1 VALPANL
8 VQATS
13 WKTATALVGRLQG
26 NGFVALFAGGSVR
39 DALRGL
45 PSKDIDIATSATP
58 ADVQRLFRKTVPV
71 GVQFGVVRVLEA
83 GCEFEVATFRSD
95 GQYIDG
101 RHPQSVRF
109 SSPEEDAQR
118 RDFTINGM
126 FYDPIAGSVL
136 DFVGGQA
143 DLERGLIRAIG
154 EPLHRFREDRLRLL
168 RAIRFAA
175 TLGFSIEP
183 LTWKAIQS
191 QAPQIGQVSPERMR
205 DELLKILSHPGRLSG
220 FDLLDASGLM
230 GMILPEVFS
239 LKGVEQP
246 AEFHPEGDVYV
257 HTRKMLESLEPD
269 SSPLLVL
276 AVLLHDIGKRPTQTF
291 DPQDN
296 RIRFNGH
303 DRVGAEMAEQVLTR
317 LRFSRAEIDAV
328 VEVVRNHMVFK
339 DVQRMRPARL
349 RRFMAR
355 ETFPLEIELH
365 RIDCQSSHGSI
376 ENYHFLKDKAAEFS
390 ADPLIPP
397 PLLTGRDLIALG
409 LEPGPL
415 FGKILEAVE
424 TAQLENEIATKEE
437 ALELAKRLSGGS
449 GTMSGGS
456 GGSGFSGGR

>member
-1 VALPANL
+1 MSLPANL
-8 VQATS
+8 VQATA
-13 WKTATALVGRLQG
+13 WQTATSLVRRLQG
-26 NGFVALFAGGSVR
+26 NGFIALFAGGSVR

-58 ADVQRLFRKTVPV
+58 ADVQSLFRKTVPV

-95 GQYIDG
+95 EQYIDG

-118 RDFTINGM
+118 RDFTINGI
-126 FYDPIAGSVL
+126 FYDPIADAVL

-143 DLERGLIRAIG
+143 DIDRGLVRAIG
-154 EPLHRFREDRLRLL
+154 EPAHRFREDRLRLL
-168 RAIRFAA
+168 RAVRFAA
-175 TLGFSIEP
+175 TLGFSVEE
-183 LTWKAIQS
+183 LTWKEIQS
-191 QAPQIGQVSPERMR
+191 QAPEILQVSPERIR
-205 DELLKILSHPGRLSG
+205 DELVKILSHPTRLRG
-220 FDLLDASGLM
+220 FDLLDASGLLA
-230 GMILPEVFS
+230 IVLPEVSS

-257 HTRKMLESLEPD
+257 HTRKMLESLAPD
-269 SSPLLVL
+269 SPPLLVL
-276 AVLLHDIGKRPTQTF
+276 AVLLHDIGKRSTQTF
-291 DPQDN
+291 DPQEN

-355 ETFPLEIELH
+355 DTFPLEIELH
-365 RIDCQSSHGSI
+365 RIDCESSHGSI
-376 ENYHFLKDKAAEFS
+376 DNYHFLKDKAAEFS
-390 ADPLIPP
+390 AEPLIPP
-397 PLLTGRDLIALG
+397 PLVTGRDLIALG
-409 LEPGPL
+409 LEPGPV

-424 TAQLENEIATKEE
+424 TAQLENEITTKEE
-437 ALELAKRLSGGS
+437 ALVLVRRLTGEGRGLSGA
-449 GTMSGGS
+449 T
-456 GGSGFSGGR
+456 